1 MRVYLATPGRVD
13 CWRRYDPVDPG
24 GRGED
29 DALMTRTLSLKPRDA
44 VMAIAATRAGHA
56 TIGAPHL
63 RK

>member
-1 MRVYLATPGRVD
+1 
-13 CWRRYDPVDPG
+13 
-24 GRGED
+24 
-29 DALMTRTLSLKPRDA
+29 MTRTLSLKPRDA